1 MAIKTFCGK
10 NIVDVMDQ
18 IRREVGNSG
27 LLLESVH
34 DKNGLIVTVD
44 CPEIEDTLE
53 GDRPI
58 DLSNEELIDQNGPV
72 EDAVLELSSQDFFQA
87 NASRRLEKLKQ
98 CFSYHGFLEEE
109 SLFLNEEGLNLG
121 KKEETVLSQWLA
133 DNFSF
138 KPLVCSE
145 QKRIMLVGCPGVGKT
160 TMMARLAVKAIAEG
174 ESPVLVTTDVEK
186 AGGVDQVRLFAEALQ
201 IPFFSCYTPQELEA
215 QLKSLDQRHLVLID
229 TPGINPRESEEVRW
243 MVEMVLT
250 ARVSPIYVLS
260 AGENPIMTEDFSRQF
275 FKLGA
280 RRMLIT
286 RVDMFDRLGGV
297 LRTALQTKM
306 ALAGWSRSPYVAK
319 SFFKATPS
327 ALARQMLYVSD
338 VLENSYISEDFFEES
353 AA

>member
-109 SLFLNEEGLNLG
+109 SLFLN
-121 KKEETVLSQWLA
+121 
-133 DNFSF
+133 
-138 KPLVCSE
+138 
-145 QKRIMLVGCPGVGKT
+145 
-160 TMMARLAVKAIAEG
+160 
-174 ESPVLVTTDVEK
+174 
-186 AGGVDQVRLFAEALQ
+186 
-201 IPFFSCYTPQELEA
+201 
-215 QLKSLDQRHLVLID
+215 
-229 TPGINPRESEEVRW
+229 
-243 MVEMVLT
+243 
-250 ARVSPIYVLS
+250 
-260 AGENPIMTEDFSRQF
+260 
-275 FKLGA
+275 
-280 RRMLIT
+280 
-286 RVDMFDRLGGV
+286 
-297 LRTALQTKM
+297 
-306 ALAGWSRSPYVAK
+306 
-319 SFFKATPS
+319 
-327 ALARQMLYVSD
+327 
-338 VLENSYISEDFFEES
+338 
-353 AA
+353 